1 VIADQ
6 NLAGSG
12 SSASSNSAV
21 AGHCR
26 GALSP
31 SAELDFLSLR
41 AVAMPLITF
50 GLVMLDHIG
59 PGLGDMLP
67 AMIAAV
73 AIIVVGIPHGS
84 LDIEIAA
91 TRFGKSTTHGKIQ
104 ITSAYLAAAILMT
117 LLWFTIPPLALT
129 LFLIVSIIH
138 FSADW
143 RTSVDPFLAYMVG
156 WALIALPALSH
167 LDAVTAI
174 FSWLTGNQS
183 GAVIAALLAC
193 SAVPAVLGCIVYT
206 GLAFRQGRHSDGI
219 DLVCCLF
226 AMVILPPL
234 ISFAL
239 FFCCLHSPR
248 HLIGAVQDAGKIP
261 LLQKAVIALT
271 VIIFAL
277 GLGVLLFVLGGTAS
291 VDTNVIRTA
300 FLLLSILTVPHFI
313 LEQLSDRMSTS

>member
-6 NLAGSG
+6 NFAGSG
-12 SSASSNSAV
+12 SSAFSYSAV
-21 AGHCR
+21 VAHFR

-31 SAELDFLSLR
+31 STELGFLSLR

-59 PGLGDMLP
+59 PGLGDMLS

-91 TRFGKSTTHGKIQ
+91 THFGKSTTHGKIQ
-104 ITSAYLAAAILMT
+104 ITLAYLAAAMLMT
-117 LLWFTIPPLALT
+117 LLWFKIPPLALT

-167 LDAVTAI
+167 LDAVAAI
-174 FSWLTGNQS
+174 FSLLTGNQS

-206 GLAFRQGRHSDGI
+206 GLAFKQGRHGDGI
-219 DLVCCLF
+219 DLICCLL

-261 LLQKAVIALT
+261 LLQKAVIALA

-277 GLGVLLFVLGGTAS
+277 GLGVLLFVFGNTSPTDAS
-291 VDTNVIRTA
+291 VIKTA

-313 LEQLSDRMSTS
+313 LEQLNHRKTAT